1 VKLRLFLLLLILTVD
16 FPFFGC
22 GSPKATYYR
31 IAKEVD
37 EGKYDSALTHVESAL
52 GKHKDTTDEWTWR
65 FRVLKSKILVSRSQ
79 CKEALESLEGNFPAS
94 LAGTEID
101 EQRKLYRGIGHRC
114 DQRFAEAEKDFDA
127 AAAATR
133 FLSPRLKCQLLIARG
148 ALEFDEK
155 EYEKSETS
163 YKSAQAIAHHE
174 KLRNLEANALGNLG
188 RLATGQRH
196 FDQAIDIN
204 ESALK
209 FSRSLGRRGD
219 SATILGNIA
228 WSYSELGDF
237 DRALDFFGQSA
248 EESVKSGLPG
258 YSAYWFT
265 GVANSYLALHN
276 YGPAEQLALKTLQD
290 AYQLKNAQ
298 TTTQCLNTLT
308 EVMLRTGRLSDAKRY
323 NQDALKIEEEGHDKF
338 GVPDSLLLAGD
349 IAVAEKRFGDADQFF
364 HRVLSG
370 PSPEAPLRWQAEAGL
385 AGVRDGEGKPV
396 EAEGLYLLA
405 IDIIEKARQSI
416 NHDELRLS
424 FLSSGIAV
432 YGKYIDFL
440 VRQGRPADA
449 LNQAELSRART
460 LAEGLSA
467 DVKENSQSRVDVRS
481 QRLAQRLHA
490 TLLFYW
496 LGEEH
501 SYLWVIAPTKTTY
514 FTLPPASEIDALVK
528 AYTQAIVDSKD
539 VLATNDKVTGE
550 KLYATLIAPAQ
561 KLIPANSRL
570 ILLPDGTL
578 YGLNF
583 ETLIV
588 PEPQPHYWIEDVTVT
603 TGSSL
608 TLLTSS
614 ANRRATKERNLLLVG
629 NPKEANPE
637 FPPLLQA
644 PKEMKKVQQYFA
656 EPRRAVLEGER
667 ATPAAYLS
675 SNPERFSYVH
685 FATHGTASRTRPLES
700 AVVLS
705 KEPAGDNY
713 KLYARDIV
721 TRHLR
726 AELVTISA
734 CYGSGKRAYS
744 GEGLVG
750 LSWAFVRAGAH
761 NVIGALWEVADAPAT
776 PDLMDALYRELGTGK
791 DPAAALRSAKL
802 SLLRSSNPNNVFRK
816 PFYWAPFQLYA
827 GS

>member
-1 VKLRLFLLLLILTVD
+1 MLTESCSHRPDPPPDPRAIHDQILWTLRHD
-16 FPFFGC
+16 DAD
-22 GSPKATYYR
+22 KAL
-31 IAKEVD
+31 KEVQ
-37 EGKYDSALTHVESAL
+37 GALARLIGENL
-52 GKHKDTTDEWTWR
+52 EWTWR
-65 FRVLKSKILVSRSQ
+65 LKVLNAQILLYKSNYQ
-79 CKEALESLEGNFPAS
+79 AALSLLRDPIPDS
-94 LAGTEID
+94 LAATDIPVRRAMMEGIAHRQAQEFTES
-101 EQRKLYRGIGHRC
+101 QNKLR
-114 DQRFAEAEKDFDA
+114 EAE
-127 AAAATR
+127 
-133 FLSPRLKCQLLIARG
+133 QLARASHPLLLGEVLNARG
-148 ALEFDEK
+148 ALEVDQGKF
-155 EYEKSETS
+155 
-163 YKSAQAIAHHE
+163 QAGEATFEHALTLTREQGDHDGE
-174 KLRNLEANALGNLG
+174 ASVRNNLARVAMSQRRFGEAVDRGNL
-188 RLATGQRH
+188 
-196 FDQAIDIN
+196 
-204 ESALK
+204 ALQL
-209 FSRSLGRRGD
+209 SRSLGLQPLT
-219 SATILGNIA
+219 ATILGNLG
-228 WSYSELGDF
+228 WSYTELGDF
-237 DRALDFFGQSA
+237 YSALEYFKEGA
-248 EESVKSGLPG
+248 ERSQRSSLPG
-258 YSAYWFT
+258 YSAYWFA
-265 GVANSYLALHN
+265 GVVDSYLALHE
-276 YGPAEQLALKTLQD
+276 YAPAESLALNTLEN
-290 AYQLKNAQ
+290 ARKLKSAQ
-298 TTTQCLNTLT
+298 TTTECLNLIA
-308 EVMLRTGRLSDAKRY
+308 EIMLKTGRLSEAKRY
-323 NQDALKIEEEGHDKF
+323 NQEALKIEEEGHDKF
-338 GVPDSLLLAGD
+338 GVPDSLLLAGH

-364 HRVLSG
+364 QRVLSG
-370 PSPEAPLRWQAEAGL
+370 PNPDAPLQWEAESGL
-385 AGVRDGEGKPV
+385 AGVRDGEGKLV

-405 IDIIEKARQSI
+405 IDIIEKARHSI

-467 DVKENSQSRVDVRS
+467 DAKENLQSRVDVRS

-501 SYLWVIAPTKTTY
+501 SYLWMIAPSKTTY

-539 VLATNDKVTGE
+539 VLVTNDRLTGE
-550 KLYATLIAPAQ
+550 KLYAALIAPAQ
-561 KLIPANSRL
+561 KLIPANSRV

-583 ETLIV
+583 ETLIA
-588 PEPQPHYWIEDVTVT
+588 PDPRPHYWIEDVTLT

-608 TLLTSS
+608 ALLTSA
-614 ANRRATKERNLLLVG
+614 ANRQAPKERNLLLVG
-629 NPKEANPE
+629 NPKEVNPE

-656 EPRRAVLEGER
+656 EPRQAVLEAER

-713 KLYARDIV
+713 RLYARDIV

-734 CYGSGKRAYS
+734 CYGSGNRAYS

-776 PDLMDALYRELGTGK
+776 PELMDALYRELGKGK

-802 SLLRSSNPNNVFRK
+802 SLLRSNKPNNVFKK

>member
-1 VKLRLFLLLLILTVD
+1 MLLTESCSHRPDPPPDLRAIHDQILWTLRHD
-16 FPFFGC
+16 DAD
-22 GSPKATYYR
+22 KAL
-31 IAKEVD
+31 KEVQA
-37 EGKYDSALTHVESAL
+37 ALARLKGENL
-52 GKHKDTTDEWTWR
+52 EWTWR
-65 FRVLKSKILVSRSQ
+65 LKVLNAQALLYKSNYQ
-79 CKEALESLEGNFPAS
+79 EALSLLREPLPPSLVATDIAVRKAMMEGIAHRHGQEFTES
-94 LAGTEID
+94 
-101 EQRKLYRGIGHRC
+101 QKKLS
-114 DQRFAEAEKDFDA
+114 EAEQLA
-127 AAAATR
+127 SA
-133 FLSPRLKCQLLIARG
+133 SHPQLLGEVLNNRG
-148 ALEFDEK
+148 ALETDQKKFQAAELTLQQALTLAREQGDHDGEA
-155 EYEKSETS
+155 SVRNNLFRVATS
-163 YKSAQAIAHHE
+163 Q
-174 KLRNLEANALGNLG
+174 RRFGEAVDRGNL
-188 RLATGQRH
+188 
-196 FDQAIDIN
+196 
-204 ESALK
+204 ALHL
-209 FSRSLGRRGD
+209 SRSLGLQPLT
-219 SATILGNIA
+219 ATILGNLG

-237 DRALDFFGQSA
+237 YGALEYFKESA
-248 EESVKSGLPG
+248 ERSQRSSLPG
-258 YSAYWFT
+258 FSAYWFA
-265 GVANSYLALHN
+265 GVADSYLALHE
-276 YGPAEQLALKTLQD
+276 YGPAESLALNTLEN
-290 AYQLKNAQ
+290 ARKLKSAQ
-298 TTTQCLNTLT
+298 TTTECLNLLA
-308 EVMLRTGRLSDAKRY
+308 EIMLRTGRLNEAKRY
-323 NQDALKIEEEGHDKF
+323 NQEALKMEEEGQDKF
-338 GVPDSLLLAGD
+338 GVPDSLMLAGH
-349 IAVAEKRFGDADQFF
+349 IAVAEKRFSDADQFF
-364 HRVLSG
+364 QGVLSG
-370 PSPEAPLRWQAEAGL
+370 PSPDAPLRWQAEAGL
-385 AGVRDGEGKPV
+385 GGVRDGEGKPI

-467 DVKENSQSRVDVRS
+467 DAKENSQSKTDVRA
-481 QRLAQRLHA
+481 QRLALRLHA

-501 SYLWVIAPTKTTY
+501 SYLWAISPAKMTY
-514 FTLPPASEIDALVK
+514 FVLPPALEIDALVK
-528 AYTQAIVDSKD
+528 AYTQAVVDSKD
-539 VLATNDKVTGE
+539 VLLTSDRSTGE

-561 KLIPANSRL
+561 ELIPANSRV

-583 ETLIV
+583 ETLI
-588 PEPQPHYWIEDVTVT
+588 EPGPRPHYWIEDVTLT

-608 TLLTSS
+608 TLLTSA
-614 ANRRATKERNLLLVG
+614 ANRRAAKERNLLLVG

-637 FPPLLQA
+637 FPPLSQA
-644 PKEMKKVQQYFA
+644 PNEMKRVRQYFK
-656 EPRRAVLEGER
+656 EPRRAVLEGEL

-721 TRHLR
+721 TRHLK

-802 SLLRSSNPNNVFRK
+802 SLLHSTKPNNVFHK